1 MNKDNHFNKTSGSKT
16 AADNH
21 QPRTRRSSRFDIY
34 ENVESSNSN
43 LSLSSDDR
51 EITPNTAATILS
63 QPTTK
68 QHRKKNVELKL
79 SSSMFKKKFGDKTF
93 DEHSSLNIS
102 SELNKTQSEQKKLK
116 KKKKVL
122 QDQVHTKL
130 SNHSISP
137 GQLYATESGR
147 LFHAGKILIV
157 LAGLPA
163 RSKTKLGV
171 ALTRYL
177 RWLGVKTQIFHTS
190 DYRKREG
197 TIVQEED
204 YALNNKDANKQ
215 FNLDALCADTDY
227 AVDRETDEIKK
238 SGIAKR
244 RNFINNC
251 LKDIDEFFFDDQNN
265 SQIAIYDA
273 LNVTVEERDMLNKRY
288 SQGEKGHTKGCSVLF
303 IESIVTDPELLQRN
317 IDIAV
322 NSKDYDGWDHQKAL
336 DHFMQRIERNNKVYV
351 EMGGDK
357 ENHLSFVKYIDYG
370 ETLYVNNSNHSYLIN
385 KIISFLMNLKEKKG
399 RVYLSRC
406 GNSNYDKYNDDEILN
421 EEGIK
426 FAKRMTDVVITR
438 INSLRKNSHLTEISP
453 VSPVLSTE
461 FNMDDLK
468 TQVSVDRNLN
478 MGKVNKRQISR
489 HDGSDED
496 SVVVF
501 SAPRKRTYD
510 TAQFFLK
517 KGITVRKKLELKQLN
532 PGAIADLTLEEVKTQ
547 YPEEFNEF
555 LESPYFF
562 RFTKGESYHDLA
574 LRMGSLI
581 FEVERMNGDVL
592 IIAHESALRI
602 IYGYLM
608 AKSAKDI
615 PTLEFDRENVIEISF
630 GHYENKAVKLPVV

>member
-1 MNKDNHFNKTSGSKT
+1 MNNKNHIGSPVSKI

-21 QPRTRRSSRFDIY
+21 QPRTKRSSRFNIY
-34 ENVESSNSN
+34 EHAEFSNSN
-43 LSLSSDDR
+43 ASISSEDK
-51 EITPNTAATILS
+51 EITPSTAATILS
-63 QPTTK
+63 QPKEKTN
-68 QHRKKNVELKL
+68 KKNPSNLDL
-79 SSSMFKKKFGDKTF
+79 PASMFKKRFGNKDYE
-93 DEHSSLNIS
+93 EHSSLNIS
-102 SELNKTQSEQKKLK
+102 SELDKIESEGTKSNK
-116 KKKKVL
+116 KKRIL
-122 QDQVHTKL
+122 QDQVHVKL

-157 LAGLPA
+157 LVGLPA

-177 RWLGVKTQIFHTS
+177 RWLGVRTQIFHAS
-190 DYRKREG
+190 DYRRNEG
-197 TIVQEED
+197 CIVDED
-204 YALNNKDANKQ
+204 EYNSSSVDAKDK
-215 FNLDALCADTDY
+215 FNLDSLCLDIEYVTDKDTN
-227 AVDRETDEIKK
+227 TLKK
-238 SGIAKR
+238 AGIAKR
-244 RNFINNC
+244 RRFINKC
-251 LKDIDEFFFDDQNN
+251 LNDIDDFFFDDNN

-273 LNVTVEERDMLNKRY
+273 LNITVEERDMLNQRY
-288 SQGEKGHTKGCSVLF
+288 SQGEKGHTMGCSVLF
-303 IESIVTDPELLQRN
+303 IESIVNDAELLKRN
-317 IDIAV
+317 IEIAV
-322 NSKDYDGWDHQKAL
+322 NSKDYDGWSHARAL
-336 DHFMQRIERNNKVYV
+336 DHFMQRIQRNNKVYV
-351 EMGGDK
+351 EMGGEN

-406 GNSNYDKYNDDEILN
+406 GNSDYDKYNDDEILN
-421 EEGIK
+421 GRGID
-426 FAKRMTDVVITR
+426 FAKKMTAVVINR
-438 INSLRKNSHLTEISP
+438 INTLRKNSELNAISPASP
-453 VSPVLSTE
+453 VSSNE
-461 FNMDDLK
+461 FSIDDLR
-468 TQVSVDRNLN
+468 TQVSVDRNMNL
-478 MGKVNKRQISR
+478 GKVNKRQISR

-532 PGAIADLTLEEVKTQ
+532 PGVIADMSLDEVKEK
-547 YPEEFNEF
+547 YPDEFEEF
-555 LESPYFF
+555 LESPYFY
-562 RFTKGESYHDLA
+562 RFSKGESYHDLA

-581 FEVERMNGDVL
+581 FEVERMNGDVI

-630 GHYENKAVKLPVV
+630 GHYENKAVKLPIF

>member
-1 MNKDNHFNKTSGSKT
+1 MNNKNHIGSSVTKT

-21 QPRTRRSSRFDIY
+21 QPRTKRSSRFNIY
-34 ENVESSNSN
+34 EHSEFSTSNASISSG
-43 LSLSSDDR
+43 DK
-51 EITPNTAATILS
+51 EITPSTAATILS
-63 QPTTK
+63 QPKERANKKKTT
-68 QHRKKNVELKL
+68 NLDL
-79 SSSMFKKKFGDKTF
+79 SASMFKKKFGNKDYE
-93 DEHSSLNIS
+93 EHSSLNIS
-102 SELNKTQSEQKKLK
+102 SELDKIESEKTKMNK
-116 KKKKVL
+116 KKKIL
-122 QDQVHTKL
+122 QDQVHVKL

-157 LAGLPA
+157 LVGLPA

-177 RWLGVKTQIFHTS
+177 RWLGVKTQIFHAS
-190 DYRKREG
+190 DYRRNEG
-197 TIVQEED
+197 CIVDED
-204 YALNNKDANKQ
+204 EYMLGSQDVTGK
-215 FNLDALCADTDY
+215 FNLDSLCVDDEYDTDKDTNE
-227 AVDRETDEIKK
+227 VKK
-238 SGIAKR
+238 AGIAKR
-244 RNFINNC
+244 RHFIDKC
-251 LKDIDEFFFDDQNN
+251 LKDIDDFFFDNQNN

-273 LNVTVEERDMLNKRY
+273 LNITVEERGMLNQRY

-303 IESIVTDPELLQRN
+303 IE
-317 IDIAV
+317 
-322 NSKDYDGWDHQKAL
+322 K
-336 DHFMQRIERNNKVYV
+336 RNNKVYV
-351 EMGGDK
+351 EMGGEN

-406 GNSNYDKYNDDEILN
+406 GNSDYDKYNDDEILN
-421 EEGIK
+421 EAGIA
-426 FAKRMTDVVITR
+426 FAKRMTDVVINR
-438 INSLRKNSHLTEISP
+438 INTLRKNTELNAISPASP
-453 VSPVLSTE
+453 VSSNE
-461 FNMDDLK
+461 FSIDDLR
-468 TQVSVDRNLN
+468 TQVSVDRNMNL
-478 MGKVNKRQISR
+478 GKVNKRQISR

-517 KGITVRKKLELKQLN
+517 KGVAVRKKLELKQLN
-532 PGAIADLTLEEVKTQ
+532 PGVIADLSLDEVKEQ
-547 YPEEFNEF
+547 YPDEFVEF
-555 LESPYFF
+555 LESPYFY

-581 FEVERMNGDVL
+581 FEVERMNGDVI

-630 GHYENKAVKLPVV
+630 GHYENKAVKLPIF

>member
-1 MNKDNHFNKTSGSKT
+1 MNNKNHIGSSVTKT

-21 QPRTRRSSRFDIY
+21 QPRTKRSSRFNIY
-34 ENVESSNSN
+34 EHTEFSTSNASISSG
-43 LSLSSDDR
+43 DK
-51 EITPNTAATILS
+51 EITPSTAATILS
-63 QPTTK
+63 QPK
-68 QHRKKNVELKL
+68 ERANKKKATNLDL
-79 SSSMFKKKFGDKTF
+79 SASMFKKKFGNKDYE
-93 DEHSSLNIS
+93 EHSSLNIS
-102 SELNKTQSEQKKLK
+102 SELDKIESEKTKMNK
-116 KKKKVL
+116 KKKIL
-122 QDQVHTKL
+122 QDQVHVKL

-157 LAGLPA
+157 LVGLPA

-177 RWLGVKTQIFHTS
+177 RWLGVKTQIFHAS
-190 DYRKREG
+190 DYRRNEG
-197 TIVQEED
+197 CIVDED
-204 YALNNKDANKQ
+204 EYMLGSQDVTGK
-215 FNLDALCADTDY
+215 FNLDSLCVDDEYDTDKDTNE
-227 AVDRETDEIKK
+227 VKK
-238 SGIAKR
+238 AGIAKR
-244 RNFINNC
+244 RHFIDKC
-251 LKDIDEFFFDDQNN
+251 LKDIDDFFFDNQNN

-273 LNVTVEERDMLNKRY
+273 LNITVEERGMLNQRY

-303 IESIVTDPELLQRN
+303 IESIVNDPELLTRN
-317 IDIAV
+317 IEIAV
-322 NSKDYDGWDHQKAL
+322 NSKDYDGWSHERAL

-351 EMGGDK
+351 EMGGEN

-406 GNSNYDKYNDDEILN
+406 GNSDYDKYNDDEILN
-421 EEGIK
+421 EAGIA
-426 FAKRMTDVVITR
+426 FAKRMTDVVINR
-438 INSLRKNSHLTEISP
+438 INTLRKNSELNAISPASP
-453 VSPVLSTE
+453 VSSNE
-461 FNMDDLK
+461 FSIDDLR
-468 TQVSVDRNLN
+468 TQVSVDRNMNL
-478 MGKVNKRQISR
+478 GKVNKRQISR

-517 KGITVRKKLELKQLN
+517 KGVAVRKKLELKQLN
-532 PGAIADLTLEEVKTQ
+532 PGVIADLSLDEVKEQ
-547 YPEEFNEF
+547 YPDEFVEF
-555 LESPYFF
+555 LESPYFY

-581 FEVERMNGDVL
+581 FEVERMNGDVI

-630 GHYENKAVKLPVV
+630 GHYENKAVKLPIF